1 MNTLHCLLLALLM
14 CGLSFAQEPT
24 AVPSNP
30 TTQSSIQSQDPGQS
44 LADMARKLRKDHSE
58 ETKMTPE
65 DAKKLFTAVDRIS
78 AFASEDSGFPLRT
91 TIKRRVV
98 SPEEVEKAS
107 RAKMAREDYSERFS
121 ASELSMK
128 KFGLLPRDFNLRE
141 FLVKVNRKEIAGYY
155 DDETKVISMV
165 NTIPLEQ
172 QEAVLAHELT
182 HALQDQNYDLH
193 TWAQLGNSKNDRAVV
208 ADGSDEIRAARRAV
222 VEGQAS
228 VVFVDYLLARAG
240 RSLQNTPGLI
250 YRMEDPIVKAP
261 ADSQMLHDAP
271 MILRAEGTFPYR
283 EGLIFEGE
291 LLQAGGKQMAFAGAF
306 ANPPRNTHEILHPK
320 AYLEHEKVSPVVLPD
335 VRILLAGKY
344 EVFDSG
350 SIGELDVKALLWQ
363 FGTRTFAD
371 DLSKSWQ
378 GGSYVTLKHEGA
390 TPSSTADLAFL
401 YVSRWSSS
409 QAAQRFVKFYASSLA
424 KRYQSPTPGQAD
436 SCTGNECA
444 ASSIQV
450 LTEEGEVTIRQWP
463 DNTVVVS
470 EGFDKD
476 TAAKLNNAAHA
487 AGQKGSR
494 AWATPESELGMR
506 FYDLPAFRKLQQ
518 SLGEELFDLL
528 GARLATR

>member
-1 MNTLHCLLLALLM
+1 
-14 CGLSFAQEPT
+14 
-24 AVPSNP
+24 
-30 TTQSSIQSQDPGQS
+30 
-44 LADMARKLRKDHSE
+44 
-58 ETKMTPE
+58 
-65 DAKKLFTAVDRIS
+65 
-78 AFASEDSGFPLRT
+78 
-91 TIKRRVV
+91 
-98 SPEEVEKAS
+98 
-107 RAKMAREDYSERFS
+107 
-121 ASELSMK
+121 
-128 KFGLLPRDFNLRE
+128 
-141 FLVKVNRKEIAGYY
+141 
-155 DDETKVISMV
+155 
-165 NTIPLEQ
+165 
-172 QEAVLAHELT
+172 
-182 HALQDQNYDLH
+182 
-193 TWAQLGNSKNDRAVV
+193 
-208 ADGSDEIRAARRAV
+208 
-222 VEGQAS
+222 
-228 VVFVDYLLARAG
+228 
-240 RSLQNTPGLI
+240 
-250 YRMEDPIVKAP
+250 MEDPIVKAP

-350 SIGELDVKALLWQ
+350 SVGELDVKALLWQ

-401 YVSRWSSS
+401 YVSRWSSR

-424 KRYQSPTPGQAD
+424 KRYQSPTTEQVD
-436 SCTGNECA
+436 SCTGNDCA
-444 ASSIQV
+444 ASSTQV

-476 TAAKLNNAAHA
+476 TAAKLNSAAHA

-494 AWATPESELGMR
+494 AWVAPESELGMR

-518 SLGEELFDLL
+518 SVGEELREVFDAELPS
-528 GARLATR
+528 R